1 MCSGS
6 SEGIGAWDGG
16 SLSRREPGRPSS
28 PYPSPVPSPLLLSA
42 ARGGGQLPPQPG
54 ETGRAGGG
62 RKLNPPGDQCFLC
75 EASCAPPSLQVQ
87 ELQQLLV
94 EKQEEKESL
103 GREVESLQSRLSL
116 LEVGL
121 VGSRKGVWLIG
132 A

>member
-1 MCSGS
+1 MGGS
-6 SEGIGAWDGG
+6 SI
-16 SLSRREPGRPSS
+16 PQ
-28 PYPSPVPSPLLLSA
+28 VPSVFSVKPA
-42 ARGGGQLPPQPG
+42 VP
-54 ETGRAGGG
+54 
-62 RKLNPPGDQCFLC
+62 
-75 EASCAPPSLQVQ
+75 PPSLQVQ